1 MLGVTGCTGGY
12 LRNRVCGG
20 DWDGDWVAHGVT
32 GDWGLLEGL
41 GYWGHWGLLGDPSY
55 WGTAGYWKSWDGDW
69 VLWGP
74 WGLMGTLGVTRE
86 AGGHWG
92 LGWGL
97 VALQSYWE
105 DWVLLGDGVHRVS
118 ALGTLVVPGRTG
130 GKWGPGALRLV
141 GRVLGDTGVAP
152 PIGARLRLPALSGR
166 LDFPAWRFGRRLAAP
181 GSIGARLAAPA
192 DSGVA
197 LAAGGGGGPRM
208 RSAAGPGSS
217 VGVPAAAAA
226 MTNGEGRHGG
236 GGARLLGHLRV
247 PRGEE
252 GVTGHWGAGSLGR
265 GELGGLGAFGGG
277 GGVWV
282 L

>member
-1 MLGVTGCTGGY
+1 M
-12 LRNRVCGG
+12 RNRVCGG

-152 PIGARLRLPALSGR
+152 PNRRSIEAACSLRPAR
-166 LDFPAWRFGRRLAAP
+166 FPRLAVRPSA
-181 GSIGARLAAPA
+181 GRAWLHRRATGRACGFRCRVGRGGGGRPA
-192 DSGVA
+192 HAQRRRTGE
-197 LAAGGGGGPRM
+197 LGGGPRC
-208 RSAAGPGSS
+208 RR
-217 VGVPAAAAA
+217 
-226 MTNGEGRHGG
+226 RHDQ
-236 GGARLLGHLRV
+236 R
-247 PRGEE
+247 
-252 GVTGHWGAGSLGR
+252 
-265 GELGGLGAFGGG
+265 
-277 GGVWV
+277 
-282 L
+282 